1 MRSASTLRRWKTRSF
16 LVYWG
21 APLVA
26 LVMVLLAPLPVLA
39 DAPGTRGPKIHGQGS
54 VGAPP
59 SGAGAGATDA
69 VWRDVREL
77 PPPSMATRGPG
88 YAPFRQQSGGE
99 SSAITWLGRSLNP
112 GNWILDAGMGIFAG
126 IVKMFGGI
134 MQKAVESF
142 LGTASV
148 LPAGC
153 DNAATNFVFCTPAS
167 LTYDHPGVKIV
178 WGVLS
183 GIASSLVTILFTVR
197 LGRMIVEGPRT
208 LASEGKGLLLTFIF
222 AMTFIQ
228 ATYSINW
235 LIIEFFNGI
244 SNLLLSRAALS
255 LPSQDVGDLNIGSN
269 ILFLILWIL
278 ILLLI
283 IKSFARIVQI
293 IILIACAPIAGALLM
308 DRSTSSRFRSWF
320 EKLIELLLGQINL
333 AIIFIVIT
341 AILQPY
347 AGRGAGDAFVSFL
360 LSIVMMGMALSGK
373 SVIGV
378 AGAAMSGGGNGLL
391 SFLKYQVVGGALRK
405 AMRGGGRT
413 GDGYTATSTTD
424 PHLRAGVGAAQR
436 AAPESRERNTRAS
449 GDPSQS
455 AAAQRQTDGTS
466 SSSTTPSAPAP
477 VGSFRLGDASAGL
490 ASQRASARYQAAGQ
504 TVRTADGQLAG
515 DARRKQALM
524 RATMMRHRATTLR
537 ETGDRTGAEE
547 LARKARLQERFG
559 RGQDITQPSRFT
571 ASSRATRRQTYR
583 KALGEVVGMHALERD
598 ALTQQIGAD
607 EARLPTVQRDL
618 ALTGSTGG
626 DTTALHE
633 EQRTIEQRLA
643 IGRARAQ
650 AIAPREDGSPAPA
663 TRTAAAALANERL
676 EPTLR
681 SSAYAARL
689 SAGSGSAFARRVT
702 GGPTEGARNEL
713 AQTRAHAVRVA
724 QTPRDLRAPV
734 APVRPARP
742 RSMAGKRYEEGAP
755 RPQAGRATSNGQGNA
770 PAMGAPAR
778 PSRARSSTIEHLRAQ
793 QIRAAQ
799 QGNSS
804 GGDPIPHDTPRPAK
818 RGDDADAGAS
828 SLARAQRFTPRR
840 RPRPEPPE
848 E

>member
-1 MRSASTLRRWKTRSF
+1 MI
-16 LVYWG
+16 
-21 APLVA
+21 
-26 LVMVLLAPLPVLA
+26 MVLLVPLPVLA
-39 DAPGTRGPKIHGQGS
+39 DAPGTRGPENPGQGN
-54 VGAPP
+54 VGVP
-59 SGAGAGATDA
+59 SSASGEVVTSA
-69 VWRDVREL
+69 VWRGVREL
-77 PPPSMATRGPG
+77 PPPSMPARGPG
-88 YAPFRQQSGGE
+88 YAPLRQQSGGE

-134 MQKAVESF
+134 MQKAVEAF

-167 LTYDHPGVKIV
+167 LTYEHPGVKIV

-183 GIASSLVTILFTVR
+183 GIASGLVTILFTVR

-208 LASEGKGLLLTFIF
+208 LATEGKGLLLTFIF

-228 ATYSINW
+228 ATYTISW

-269 ILFLILWIL
+269 ILFLVLWIL

-320 EKLIELLLGQINL
+320 EKLIELLLAQINL

-405 AMRGGGRT
+405 AIGGR
-413 GDGYTATSTTD
+413 GRAGEGYAVTSTTD
-424 PHLRAGVGAAQR
+424 PHVRAGLDSARRGAR
-436 AAPESRERNTRAS
+436 ESGERNTRAS
-449 GDPSQS
+449 GDPAQS

-466 SSSTTPSAPAP
+466 SSSAVPRPPAPA
-477 VGSFRLGDASAGL
+477 GSFRLGDAGNGL
-490 ASQRASARYQAAGQ
+490 KGQRANARYLAAGQ
-504 TVRTADGQLAG
+504 TARGGNDRLPQ
-515 DARRKQALM
+515 DARRQQALM
-524 RATMMRHRATTLR
+524 RATMMRQQATALR
-537 ETGDRTGAEE
+537 EAGDRTGAEE
-547 LARKARLQERFG
+547 LDRKARLQQRFG
-559 RGQDITQPSRFT
+559 WGQDITRPSRFT
-571 ASSRATRRQTYR
+571 ANARATRREAHRQ
-583 KALGEVVGMHALERD
+583 ALRETVGMHALEHD
-598 ALTQQIGAD
+598 ALSQRIQAD
-607 EARLPTVQRDL
+607 EARLPTLQREL
-618 ALTGSTGG
+618 ALAASTGG
-626 DTTALHE
+626 DTSVLHQ
-633 EQRTIEQRLA
+633 EQQDIQQRLA

-650 AIAPREDGSPAPA
+650 AITPREDGSPSAA
-663 TRTAAAALANERL
+663 TRSAAAALANERL
-676 EPTLR
+676 EPALR
-681 SSAYAARL
+681 SSAYAARI
-689 SAGSGSAFARRVT
+689 SAGTGSAFARRIT

-713 AQTRAHAVRVA
+713 ARTRAHAVRVA
-724 QTPRDLRAPV
+724 QTSPDQRAPI
-734 APVRPARP
+734 AAVRAARP
-742 RSMAGKRYEEGAP
+742 RSAAGRRSGDGSP
-755 RPQAGRATSNGQGNA
+755 RSAVGRLPRKEQGNTAPQAA
-770 PAMGAPAR
+770 APAR
-778 PSRARSSTIEHLRAQ
+778 PARARSSTIEYMRAQ
-793 QIRAAQ
+793 QIRMAQ
-799 QGNSS
+799 QGNGS
-804 GGDPIPHDTPRPAK
+804 GGDPIPRDTPRPSR
-818 RGDDADAGAS
+818 RGDEADDG
-828 SLARAQRFTPRR
+828 LPTPGRAQRFTPRR
-840 RPRPEPPE
+840 RPRSEPTE